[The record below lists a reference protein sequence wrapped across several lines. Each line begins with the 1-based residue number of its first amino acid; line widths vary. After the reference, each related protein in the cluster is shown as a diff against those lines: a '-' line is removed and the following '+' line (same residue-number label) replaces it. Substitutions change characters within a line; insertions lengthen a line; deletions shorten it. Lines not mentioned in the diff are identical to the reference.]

1 MRKLFTTLKSIV
13 VAALAVSMVGVT
25 SCSYDDT
32 DLKNRVND
40 LEQDVDK
47 VQEDLATLEQ
57 RVADLEKKVSDE
69 VAALKGLI
77 KDQVVVSNVVEENG
91 AVTVTLSDGTEF
103 TVYPKA
109 NPTDTNTDTY
119 ISVKAD
125 EITGV
130 YYWAIFNEKG
140 FVEFL
145 KVDGERVAVFQEQ
158 EDTCEPVDLKF
169 QVNDKGNI
177 EFSIDGG
184 KTWTD
189 SGVAVGA
196 CDCEGTV
203 VSTGA
208 CIFKNVVVRDHY
220 VTFTL
225 ADGSEVVVFLAE
237 FITFEAG
244 RSHFYVK
251 PAEVKALPFTVNE
264 QVEDISVMNQPMGWK
279 ASVELAEDQEGV
291 APSKAAYVLNIEGP
305 SQYLIG
311 AGVAEKTGY
320 IQLHITT
327 VTGACKVVKVA
338 VDLAEITLDVDAEG
352 NVTITNSLVDSYYQ
366 KDPIWGGT
374 IYVQEFNNA
383 QIFLLPLDYYE
394 EVDGD
399 LTKLLHEGGYAL
411 DEEMGCDHT
420 SFNVLRFNIDNDAP
434 QYEEGVYEK
443 AVLEFN
449 LFTDLL
455 TKWGGLNADDSFAI
469 VVAPCDPQN
478 EGKPIYDLAIVEEFK
493 QVFANAIEKGE
504 ESRTY
509 NNAYFDIKFKGAD
522 AYYATFVQ
530 KAYVDEYL
538 MYGWSSVEEI
548 LFEMLYLNYGL
559 SALPEIGL
567 PYVYYEENVVGEY
580 SLTDLF
586 GEDVSVVDESE
597 YYMVVIP
604 VEDGQTTVTTDDLV
618 ISTFATTPA
627 PVVDVEALS
636 AAAYFGGPNHTK
648 ETLVDFQLPNNDV
661 VTVCFLTGDGEWDK
675 NEYYTR
681 GLNYINIGEWNTYS
695 NKGDSSVWHNAVTFN
710 GQEVSVKGAIV
721 VDYTADKGY
730 SFTFTISGYKVTYV
744 GFVDGLVVPVNYD
757 PAGGEG
763 DDSATKLYIASL
775 EVTYDQGGEKDMM
788 FRDSNNKIYV
798 FSFKGS
804 GITKGNAPAAGTY
817 SFDNY
822 LLSSLNSI
830 FDYGGKNGK
839 MSSAECVVTHNGDG
853 TQTYDV
859 KFTYEGQ
866 DYAFVYTGAY
876 PSAE

>member
-32 DLKNRVND
+32 DLKGRVND
-40 LEQDVDK
+40 LEKEMDDVK
-47 VQEDLATLEQ
+47 GDLATLEQ

-305 SQYLIG
+305 SQYLVG

-338 VDLAEITLDVDAEG
+338 VDLAELTLDVDAEG
-352 NVTITNSLVDSYYQ
+352 NVTIVNTLVDSYYQ
-366 KDPIWGGT
+366 TNWWGET
-374 IYVQEFNNA
+374 TYIQEFNNA
-383 QIFLLPLDYYE
+383 QIFLLPLDYYKA
-394 EVDGD
+394 VDGD
-399 LTKLLHEGGYAL
+399 LTQLLDQYGSAL
-411 DEEMGCDHT
+411 DYEMGCDYT
-420 SFNVLRFNIDNDAP
+420 FFNNLRNNIDNEAP

-455 TKWGGLNADDSFAI
+455 TKWGGLSDDDSFVI

-478 EGKPIYDLAIVEEFK
+478 QGMPIYDEAIAEEFK

-504 ESRTY
+504 EFRTH
-509 NNAYFDIKFKGAD
+509 NNAYFNIKFKGAD
-522 AYYATFVQ
+522 AYYISFVE
-530 KAYVDEYL
+530 KAMVDEYL
-538 MYGWSSVEEI
+538 MYGYSSAEEV
-548 LFEMLYLNYGL
+548 FYGMLYLDYGL
-559 SALPEIGL
+559 EYISWSGMPVA
-567 PYVYYEENVVGEY
+567 YAEETMVGEY
-580 SLTDLF
+580 SFTDLF
-586 GEDVSVVDESE
+586 GEYVSLVDDCE

-604 VEDGQTTVTTDDLV
+604 VEDGQTSVSYEDLA

-627 PVVDVEALS
+627 PIVEVTASS
-636 AAAYFGGPNHTK
+636 AAARFSSSHSY
-648 ETLVDFQLPNNDV
+648 ETLVDFVLPDNNS
-661 VTVCFLTGDGEWDK
+661 VTVRFRTGDGGWDG
-675 NEYYTR
+675 NEYYNR

-721 VDYTADKGY
+721 VDYSAKGY

-744 GFVDGLVVPVNYD
+744 GSVAGLVVPENY
-757 PAGGEG
+757 AGAG
-763 DDSATKLYIASL
+763 DDNSDIQAVELTIIDHTTAYVDASEHELHFTYGDGTKF
-775 EVTYDQGGEKDMM
+775 V
-788 FRDSNNKIYV
+788 
-798 FSFKGS
+798 
-804 GITKGNAPAAGTY
+804 GIDFLAPPITAGTY
-817 SFDNY
+817 T
-822 LLSSLNSI
+822 LKEGLSGMYCKLNDKSMT
-830 FDYGGKNGK
+830 DCKV
-839 MSSAECVVTHNGDG
+839 VVTDNGDG
-853 TQTYDV
+853 TLTFDATFKV
-859 KFTYEGQ
+859 GD
-866 DYAFVYTGAY
+866 DYYHFVYTAKIY
-876 PSAE
+876 A

>member
-291 APSKAAYVLNIEGP
+291 EPSKAAYVLNIEGP
-305 SQYLIG
+305 SKYLVG

-352 NVTITNSLVDSYYQ
+352 NVTIVNTLVDSYEQYQ
-366 KDPIWGGT
+366 WWNDST
-374 IYVQEFNNA
+374 VLVQEFNNA
-383 QIFLLPLDYYE
+383 QIFLLPLDYYQA
-394 EVDGD
+394 VDGD
-399 LTKLLHEGGYAL
+399 LTQLLDQYGSAL
-411 DEEMGCDHT
+411 DYEMGCDYT
-420 SFNVLRFNIDNDAP
+420 FFNNLRNNIDNEAP

-455 TKWGGLNADDSFAI
+455 TKWGGLSDDDSFVI

-478 EGKPIYDLAIVEEFK
+478 QGMPIYDEAIAEEFK

-504 ESRTY
+504 EFRTH
-509 NNAYFDIKFKGAD
+509 NNAYFNIKFKGAD
-522 AYYATFVQ
+522 AYYISFVE
-530 KAYVDEYL
+530 KAMVDEYL
-538 MYGWSSVEEI
+538 MWGYSSVEEV
-548 LFEMLYLNYGL
+548 FYGMLYLESGFNYIYSCGMPV
-559 SALPEIGL
+559 A
-567 PYVYYEENVVGEY
+567 YTEETMVGEY
-580 SLTDLF
+580 SFTDLF
-586 GEDVSVVDESE
+586 GEYVSLVDDCE

-604 VEDGQTTVTTDDLV
+604 VEDGQTSISYEDLA

-627 PVVDVEALS
+627 PIVEVDALS
-636 AAAYFGGPNHTK
+636 AAARFSSNHSY
-648 ETLVDFQLPNNDV
+648 ETLVDFVLPDNNS
-661 VTVCFLTGDGEWDK
+661 VTVRFRTGDGGWDK
-675 NEYYTR
+675 NEYYNR
-681 GLNYINIGEWNTYS
+681 GMNYINIGEWNTYS

-710 GQEVSVKGAIV
+710 GQEVNVKGAIV

-730 SFTFTISGYKVTYV
+730 SFTFTVSGYKVTYV

-763 DDSATKLYIASL
+763 DDSVTKLYIAKL
-775 EVTYDQGGEKDMM
+775 EVGYDQPGEKELL
-788 FRDSNNKIYV
+788 FHDSNNKIYV
-798 FSFKGS
+798 FDFKGS
-804 GITKGNAPAAGTY
+804 GVTNGSAPAAGTY
-817 SFDNY
+817 SIDNY
-822 LLSSLNSI
+822 LLDSDYTI
-830 FDYGGKNGK
+830 FEYGGVNGK

-866 DYAFVYTGAY
+866 NYAFVYTGAY
-876 PSAE
+876 PA